1 MKSRIGAGRLVL
13 CTLITLCLALSACAS
28 KSSPESVLRALV
40 EAEKGRVGGSIY
52 FLSADEG
59 ENGYISDTAFASIY
73 GFDRTLDG
81 LSEGAIYLSD
91 FCHPV
96 ELAVFLCNST
106 YAAEDIAV
114 YLKGRIKTL
123 YESASESARFSGIN
137 EDEYREYIRSAEVI
151 VSGRY
156 VALIISS
163 DAREAKRIFCR
174 EV

>member
-13 CTLITLCLALSACAS
+13 CTLIALCLSLSSCAS
-28 KSSPESVLRALV
+28 NTSPEGVLEALV
-40 EAEKGRVGGSIY
+40 EAERGRMGGSIY
-52 FLSADEG
+52 SLSADEG
-59 ENGYISDTAFASIY
+59 ERGYISDTALVSIY

-96 ELAVFLCNST
+96 ELAVFLCHST

-114 YLKGRIKTL
+114 YLKSRLNTL
-123 YESASESARFSGIN
+123 YESASESAHFSGIS
-137 EDEYREYIRSAEVI
+137 EDEYREYIKGAEVI
-151 VSGRY
+151 VSGKY

-163 DAREAKRIFCR
+163 DTREAKRIFCR
-174 EV
+174 AV